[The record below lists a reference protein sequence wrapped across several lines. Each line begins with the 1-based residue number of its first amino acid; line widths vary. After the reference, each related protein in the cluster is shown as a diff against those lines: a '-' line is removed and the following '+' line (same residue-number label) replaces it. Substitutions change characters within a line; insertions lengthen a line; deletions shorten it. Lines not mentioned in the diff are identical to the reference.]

1 MVRVGLVDVSGD
13 LGWSHRAGAVL
24 IEGPLAN
31 NRRSAVVGGLGGW
44 AAGCKLALGWGEVRV
59 DVS

>member
-1 MVRVGLVDVSGD
+1 VDVSGD
-13 LGWSHRAGAVL
+13 LGWWHGAGAVL

-31 NRRSAVVGGLGGW
+31 NRRSSGW
-44 AAGCKLALGWGEVRV
+44 AWVQAGAWMGREVRV

>member
-31 NRRSAVVGGLGGW
+31 NRRSAVVGALGW
-44 AAGCKLALGWGEVRV
+44 AGCKLALGWGEVRV

>member
-31 NRRSAVVGGLGGW
+31 NRRSSGQAWVGWLQ
-44 AAGCKLALGWGEVRV
+44 AGAWMGRGE
-59 DVS
+59 S